1 MKKILL
7 AILTVASLALLGSSL
22 ATVEVT
28 HADAKSQ
35 ITDSLNNVNDGNT
48 TDLGGGIKTGI
59 DMLLFIIG
67 AISVIVI
74 IIGGIKYVV
83 SNGDSGAIQS
93 AKNTIM
99 YAVIGLIV
107 AILSYSIINFVVAQ
121 FTN

>member
-7 AILTVASLALLGSSL
+7 AILTVASLSLVGSTL
-22 ATVEVT
+22 ATVNLAQ
-28 HADAKSQ
+28 ADAKSQ
-35 ITDSLNNVNDGNT
+35 ITDSLNNVNDGNS
-48 TDLGGGIKTGI
+48 TDLGGGIKTAI
-59 DMLLFIIG
+59 NMLLFIIG

-99 YAVIGLIV
+99 YAVIGLLV
-107 AILSYSIINFVVAQ
+107 AILAYSIVNFVVGQ